1 MARAYIGL
9 GANLGDRAATLTRAI
24 ELLAERPEIDVV
36 AVSSFRETDPVGY
49 LDQPRFLN
57 AAVAVETSLAPS
69 ALLATLL
76 EVERELG
83 RVREGPR
90 YGPRTVDLDLLLMD
104 DLVLD
109 EPGLELPH
117 PRLHERAFALEPL
130 AELDP
135 ALVVPGHGAGAAA
148 PPLTTIISMSH
159 LDELDEFEAKLE
171 LELKREYTAVF
182 GLFRYCILTQDATYL
197 CNRLDLKV
205 APQASYPFFH
215 LQMEDVWVWDKN
227 RPTRMIP
234 RAEVY
239 TSGDLTVEEL
249 RGEGDEPKLTA
260 QALADRIGEPL
271 PDDGDTAA
279 VRDGRP
285 ARRGRPRPYNL
296 LMLLAVDVG
305 NTQTVLG
312 LYDGQRLT
320 EDWRVATERTRT
332 GDELGVLL
340 GGMLD
345 LDAVDGICLASTV
358 PMLIREWE
366 RLALRW
372 ADAPILVVGPGVR
385 TGIPIRYD
393 DPREVGPDRIVN
405 SVAAKERY
413 GAPVIVVDFGTS
425 TNFDV
430 VSAAGEYVGGVL
442 APGIETSMEALFAR
456 AARLVKVDY
465 VEPPSVIGKTTVG
478 GLQSGVVYGFAGQ
491 VDGIV
496 TAIRGELGVE
506 AKVVATGGL
515 SELVAPHSSTISV
528 VDPNLTLDGLR
539 LVWDLNA

>member
-1 MARAYIGL
+1 
-9 GANLGDRAATLTRAI
+9 
-24 ELLAERPEIDVV
+24 
-36 AVSSFRETDPVGY
+36 
-49 LDQPRFLN
+49 
-57 AAVAVETSLAPS
+57 
-69 ALLATLL
+69 
-76 EVERELG
+76 
-83 RVREGPR
+83 
-90 YGPRTVDLDLLLMD
+90 
-104 DLVLD
+104 
-109 EPGLELPH
+109 
-117 PRLHERAFALEPL
+117 
-130 AELDP
+130 
-135 ALVVPGHGAGAAA
+135 
-148 PPLTTIISMSH
+148 MSH

-271 PDDGDTAA
+271 PDDGDMLVEA
-279 VRDGRP
+279 GRP
-285 ARRGRPRPYNL
+285 AGEAAPRPYNL

-312 LYDGQRLT
+312 LYDGERLT